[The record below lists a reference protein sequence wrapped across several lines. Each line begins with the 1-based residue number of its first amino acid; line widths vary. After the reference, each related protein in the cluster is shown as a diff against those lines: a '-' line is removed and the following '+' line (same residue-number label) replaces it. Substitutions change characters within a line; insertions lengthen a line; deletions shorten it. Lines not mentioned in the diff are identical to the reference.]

1 VSGQRT
7 RRAADAAC
15 ESWRKLARAAAAL
28 VLVVCVG
35 APVIAQHESAPGDQ
49 PAAPGHEAPVSEH
62 AVAEGHT
69 DEAQHGE
76 SIWGFA
82 GKVFN
87 FAVLAGTLVYLL
99 RKPLIA
105 YFLRRGSEIRGDLD
119 RAESMKR
126 TAAEQIAEINAK
138 LQQMPAELDALRT
151 RGAQEIAAEEARI
164 AGEAEAERTRLLEQT
179 RREIDLQLRLAR
191 RELVN
196 HAADLAVSVARERIR
211 TQITDRDQLA
221 LVDRYLSQVSARD

>member
-1 VSGQRT
+1 
-7 RRAADAAC
+7 
-15 ESWRKLARAAAAL
+15 
-28 VLVVCVG
+28 
-35 APVIAQHESAPGDQ
+35 
-49 PAAPGHEAPVSEH
+49 
-62 AVAEGHT
+62 
-69 DEAQHGE
+69 
-76 SIWGFA
+76 
-82 GKVFN
+82 
-87 FAVLAGTLVYLL
+87 
-99 RKPLIA
+99 
-105 YFLRRGSEIRGDLD
+105 
-119 RAESMKR
+119 MKR

-221 LVDRYLSQVSARD
+221 LVDRYLSQVSGRD